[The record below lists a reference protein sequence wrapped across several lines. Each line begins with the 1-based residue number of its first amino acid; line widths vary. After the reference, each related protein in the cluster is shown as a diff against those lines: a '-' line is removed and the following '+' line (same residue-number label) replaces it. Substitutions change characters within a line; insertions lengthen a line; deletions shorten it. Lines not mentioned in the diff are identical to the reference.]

1 MKHEEKLEQI
11 EHRVSEQI
19 AENMK
24 SYGFPATIGRVIAA
38 IYYQGRA
45 LDLDELAQST
55 GMSKTRMSQV
65 LREMV
70 HYDIAE
76 KAFVKGSRKDHYTVE
91 EDYYQTFISLF
102 TSNWRPVILRNR
114 KIVARNRLDLQQMVK
129 DPGATDEVKAQAQLY
144 LNDSTEALAYYDWIE
159 RLIELFESHKI
170 FDFIPKEIYS
180 EENERYHS

>member
-1 MKHEEKLEQI
+1 MTHEDKLEQI
-11 EHRVSEQI
+11 KHRVSEQI

-45 LDLDELAQST
+45 LDLDELAEST

-70 HYDIAE
+70 HYNIAE

-102 TSNWRPVILRNR
+102 TSNWRDVIVRNR
-114 KIVARNRLDLQQMVK
+114 KIESRIMQDLLEINA
-129 DPGATDEVKAQAQLY
+129 DPEASDEIKQSTQLY
-144 LNDSTEALAYYDWIE
+144 INDSHDSMAYYDWIE
-159 RLIELFESHKI
+159 RLVELFESQRI
-170 FDFIPKEIYS
+170 FDIVPKKDATHE
-180 EENERYHS
+180 